1 MPPPARWA
9 PDNGLVT
16 TTTPRVLSRRALNR
30 ALLARQHLLERS
42 SMPPL
47 AMAEHLVGLQ
57 AQNPLD
63 PYIALWSRLH
73 GFEPATLAGAIE
85 RREAVRMGML
95 RTTLHLMTAEDA
107 LTLWPVFNDVLRRAW
122 RSSPF
127 RKLLDGVDVDAVIA
141 AGRDVLEAEPRTN
154 AALGRALAERWP
166 DADVASLGYAARFLL
181 PIVQLPPRGLWGRAS
196 QPAPVWTTLE
206 AWLGRP
212 LPAAGNLERLIVRYL
227 GAFGPAAPADAR
239 TWSWLTG
246 LREPF
251 ERLRPGLR
259 TFRDEHGRELLDL
272 PDAPR
277 PDPDTPAPPRLLP
290 EYDNVAPSHDDRSRI
305 IADAA
310 FGRLTGWVGT
320 FTIDGFIRGQ
330 WKVNGSKDATTL
342 VLEPFEPLADDVAAP
357 LVAEAEQLLALHAP
371 TTGDRRV
378 VFGIARPAPADNRP
392 GLGGGRRPPTRDA

>member
-1 MPPPARWA
+1 
-9 PDNGLVT
+9 VT
-16 TTTPRVLSRRALNR
+16 TTTPVLSRRALNR

-63 PYIALWSRLH
+63 PYVALWARLD
-73 GFEPATLAGAIE
+73 GFEPATLAAAIE

-95 RTTLHLMTAEDA
+95 RTTLHLLTAEDA
-107 LTLWPVFNDVLRRAW
+107 VTLWPVFYDVLRRAW

-127 RKLLDGVDVDAVIA
+127 RKLLDGLDVDAVLA
-141 AGRDVLEAEPRTN
+141 AGRGVLEAEPRTT

-166 DADVASLGYAARFLL
+166 DADPASLGYAARFLL
-181 PIVQLPPRGLWGRAS
+181 PIVQVPPRGLWGRAS

-212 LPAAGNLERLIVRYL
+212 LGPAGSLERLILRYL

-251 ERLRPGLR
+251 ERLRPDLR
-259 TFRDEHGRELLDL
+259 TFRDEHGRELFDL

-290 EYDNVAPSHDDRSRI
+290 EYDNVALSHADRSRI

-320 FTIDGFIRGQ
+320 FTVDGFIRGQ

-342 VLEPFEPLADDVAAP
+342 VLEPYEPLADDDAGP
-357 LVAEAEQLLALHAP
+357 LVAEAERLLALHAR
-371 TTGDRRV
+371 TASDGSV
-378 VFGIARPAPADNRP
+378 VCGIARAAPTDGRP
-392 GLGGGRRPPTRDA
+392 GIGGGRRQPTGDADRR